1 MNYDNLERN
10 EKMKGFKEFGVAMTG
25 VFPVKEAVELAKLAE
40 SLGLGS
46 VWFAEDYFFRGGIP
60 YMAAA
65 AMATE
70 KIRIG
75 LGVVNPYSRHP
86 ALIAMEFATLDEMSN
101 KRTVFGLGSGVPF
114 WMEQMGIY
122 DKKPISRTRA
132 CVDLVRKIMTGENI
146 NHEDKFFTAKDIK
159 LVFEPVRKSAP
170 IYLAFEGPQGL
181 TLSGE
186 IGDGVILSI
195 FCTPGYV
202 KFAWDKVAE
211 GAKKAGKS
219 LENYEMVAYMPMVID
234 DDLDKAL
241 GIAREFSK
249 LYLPHSQAG
258 GPLMSHAGVKAEE
271 NLAMAEAVKKGDDAL
286 LSQLITDK
294 MLQELCVIGDADTC
308 TKKLHQMVDSGANT
322 LVAFPVP
329 GTEPLET
336 TKILGT
342 EIMPRF
348 K

>member
-1 MNYDNLERN
+1 
-10 EKMKGFKEFGVAMTG
+10 MKGFKEFGVAMTG
-25 VFPVKEAVELAKLAE
+25 VFPVKEAVELAELAE

-159 LVFEPVRKSAP
+159 LVFEPIRKSAP

-181 TLSGE
+181 ALSGE

-219 LENYEMVAYMPMVID
+219 LENYEMVAYLPMVID

-258 GPLMSHAGVKAEE
+258 GPLMSHAGVKAEDT
-271 NLAMAEAVKKGDDAL
+271 NAMADAVKKGDDAL
-286 LSQLITDK
+286 LSQLITDE

-308 TKKLHQMVDSGANT
+308 IKKLHQMVDAGANT

-336 TKILGT
+336 AKILGT